1 MVGGSGGDRAA
12 DRDKRLAERRQQF
25 RHGALVVR
33 LDGPE
38 WAPIA
43 RARALFDPGSA
54 AMIAP
59 HVTMTP
65 PGAEAPTATSL
76 DRLRSI
82 VATRLPVTL
91 VIGGAGR
98 FPGSDVVYLR
108 VEPPGPLVRLHTE
121 LLETGLFASSPWAGK
136 AFVPHV
142 TISEFGVD
150 PTGAERAASSIPAVK
165 MVVRALAWVAPG
177 ADGTFVTRA
186 VLA

>member
-1 MVGGSGGDRAA
+1 MVVGSGNDPVADGD
-12 DRDKRLAERRQQF
+12 DRPAERRQLF
-25 RHGALVVR
+25 RHGALVLP

-54 AMIAP
+54 ALIGP

-65 PGAEAPTATSL
+65 PFVEAPSATAL

-82 VATRLPVTL
+82 VAARLPMTL

-98 FPGSDVVYLR
+98 FPASDVVYVR
-108 VEPPGPLVRLHTE
+108 VEPRGPLVRLHEE
-121 LLETGLFASSPWAGK
+121 LLATGLFAAYSFAGE

-150 PTGAERAASSIPAVK
+150 PVGAARAISSIPAAR
-165 MVVRALAWVAPG
+165 MIARALAWVAPG
-177 ADGTFVTRA
+177 AEISFVTRA
-186 VLA
+186 VLP

>member
-1 MVGGSGGDRAA
+1 MFGGSGGDPAA
-12 DRDKRLAERRQQF
+12 GGDERLAERRQRF
-25 RHGALVVR
+25 RHGALVLL

-38 WAPIA
+38 CAPIA

-54 AMIAP
+54 ALIGP

-65 PGAEAPTATSL
+65 PFVEAPSATAL
-76 DRLRSI
+76 DRLRAI
-82 VATRLPVTL
+82 VAARLPVTL
-91 VIGGAGR
+91 LIGGADR

-108 VEPPGPLVRLHTE
+108 VEPRGPLVRLHTE
-121 LLETGLFASSPWAGK
+121 LLATGLFAAFPWAGQ

-150 PTGAERAASSIPAVK
+150 PAGAERAASSIPASR
-165 MVVRALAWVAPG
+165 MVARALVWVAPG
-177 ADGTFVTRA
+177 VDGSFVTLA